1 MTRLSKNDITSIMV
15 SGNYGVC
22 YEPIVKIEDMEIIGY
37 EALSRFKYKNELVS
51 PNSFFKVAHEDI
63 DFFFYIESVL
73 KQFQLK
79 HRIRDK
85 KLFLNLD
92 PDICIQENQIE
103 FWVEQFQSY
112 EDIVVEIIENSD
124 EESMEDVMHFMEWM
138 DMYKLPYAYDD
149 FGKPNSIF
157 FTSLLDKSNY
167 LKLDIYFLQ
176 TIKVQPSYMEILK
189 GMVRFA
195 RLNNKYTILEGVE
208 TEDDLKIAKEAGVDY
223 IQGYLFKPEF
233 ISIWNVS

>member
-37 EALSRFKYKNELVS
+37 EALSRFKYKNELIS

-73 KQFQLK
+73 KQFQS
-79 HRIRDK
+79 H
-85 KLFLNLD
+85 
-92 PDICIQENQIE
+92 EN
-103 FWVEQFQSY
+103 
-112 EDIVVEIIENSD
+112 IVIEIIENSD

-157 FTSLLDKSNY
+157 FTSLLDKSDY
-167 LKLDIYFLQ
+167 LKLDIYCLQ

-208 TEDDLKIAKEAGVDY
+208 TEHDLKIAKDAGVDY
-223 IQGYLFKPEF
+223 IQGYYFKSEF
-233 ISIWNVS
+233 ISIWNVN